1 MTILAFLLGA
11 YAAAAALLAALNA
24 LLPAGFLAAAVTPRS
39 NHAGPAR
46 QIGGLAAAPV
56 AIAAIA
62 LAALLGAVEKDLA
75 IGAGAGA
82 ALLAVL
88 GYVDDRRDLGAGAKL
103 GGQFA
108 AAILLLWFVDPA
120 MRMLP
125 EPVPLVAERALVA
138 VALVWWVNMTNFMDG
153 LDLMMVA
160 GIAVPHAA
168 IALAGAAGL
177 VDAAPAILSAAIAGS
192 LLGFAV
198 FNVPPARVFLGDSGS
213 LALGLLSGAVVLL
226 LAGRSAWAAVLPFA
240 FFLADSLST
249 IVLRSLCGENILAA
263 HSAHAYQV
271 VRRAGRPVLSIVAEV
286 AAVGVAASALAIAGQ
301 RWGAPYD
308 LAAFVVG
315 VGLAAASVV
324 RMRHQA
330 RAAKR

>member
-1 MTILAFLLGA
+1 MTILILLLGGF
-11 YAAAAALLAALNA
+11 AAAAALLAALNG
-24 LLPAGFLAAAVTPRS
+24 LLPAAFLAAQVTPRS

-62 LAALLGAVEKDLA
+62 LAALTGAVEKDFA

-82 ALLAVL
+82 ALLGVL
-88 GYVDDRRDLGAGAKL
+88 GFVDDRRDLGAGAKL
-103 GGQFA
+103 AGQFA
-108 AAILLLWFVDPA
+108 AAVLLLWFLDLDLRVLPA
-120 MRMLP
+120 T
-125 EPVPLVAERALVA
+125 VPLVAERALVA
-138 VALVWWVNMTNFMDG
+138 VALVWWINMANFMDG

-160 GIAVPHAA
+160 GIAVPHAV

-177 VDAAPAILSAAIAGS
+177 VDAAPAILSAAIAGA

-198 FNVPPARVFLGDSGS
+198 FNIPPARVFLGDSGS

-226 LAGRSAWAAVLPFA
+226 LAPRSAWAAALPFA

-249 IVLRSLCGENILAA
+249 IVLRSLRGENILAA

-271 VRRAGRPVLSIVAEV
+271 VRRAGRPVVSIVAEV
-286 AAVGVAASALAIAGQ
+286 AAIGVVASALAVVGL

-308 LAAFVVG
+308 LAAFLAG
-315 VGLAAASVV
+315 GGLAAASVI
-324 RMRHQA
+324 RMRRQA
-330 RAAKR
+330 RAARN